1 MGGLVKAI
9 VRRTRL
15 QNGPWFQGTSTDPA
29 KPCVLYILDAILVG
43 FEGILLYVEQVDS
56 VHGPTG
62 SPRTESTCSE
72 LKFEWVE
79 TWMSHFLRSS

>member
-1 MGGLVKAI
+1 MFAYVREAKIKAKFDS
-9 VRRTRL
+9 L
-15 QNGPWFQGTSTDPA
+15 KNKMDA
-29 KPCVLYILDAILVG
+29 EKPCVLYILGAILVG